1 MRGAGTVQQIST
13 PPVASSAFLQS
24 AGLANVCYV
33 SKDGDDATGQ
43 RNDIGKPF
51 LTIAAAM
58 AASQSGDVIMLG
70 PGRWTENIALLE
82 NRSIVGSGSRATEIN
97 GTLAQTP
104 GATSTNNF
112 VTLADFRL
120 TGAATVTL
128 TAKTGGDNLFSLND
142 LILEQ
147 TLTLTRATNGK
158 KEAYLDGVL
167 VGSTLT
173 SNFGKISAFGCEI
186 ATLSLTSGGGG
197 EHWRFKGCSIVNAT
211 IASAQGNAR
220 FVGCT
225 ITGSLTHSDT
235 YLGDSLLWTV
245 GCELTAAT
253 ITISSGL
260 WYEYGCTLD
269 YSQIGGAGAHKRI
282 SFQRFAATIS
292 PGDNTVNLP
301 HAIGSTDYHVT
312 VELQTQNGGGDYCVI
327 ISGKGVS
334 SFTAKNTS
342 GDSETVEFGIHY
354 RKA

>member
-158 KEAYLDGVL
+158 KEIYLDGVL

-173 SNFGKISAFGCEI
+173 TNFGKIHAAGCEI
-186 ATLSLTSGGGG
+186 AALALTSGGGG
-197 EHWRFKGCSIVNAT
+197 EHWRFYGCSIINAT
-211 IASAQGNAR
+211 IASAQGTTR

-225 ITGSLTHSDT
+225 VTGSITHSDT
-235 YLGDSLLWTV
+235 YLGDSLIYTT

-253 ITISSGL
+253 ITISGGI
-260 WYEYGCTLD
+260 WYEFGCTLD
-269 YSQIGGAGAHKRI
+269 QSQVAGASGNKRI
-282 SFQRFAATIS
+282 SFQRIARATY
-292 PGDNTVNLP
+292 PNGTTTVTLP
-301 HAIGSTDYHVT
+301 VALGATEYVVCLEYNSLAGGANACYVANKTATTFDV
-312 VELQTQNGGGDYCVI
+312 VNGGEPEDI
-327 ISGKGVS
+327 TIGV
-334 SFTAKNTS
+334 F
-342 GDSETVEFGIHY
+342 Y
-354 RKA
+354 RKP

>member
-1 MRGAGTVQQIST
+1 MLRAKGFAT
-13 PPVASSAFLQS
+13 PPTNTAPFITG
-24 AGLANVCYV
+24 AGLANCCYV
-33 SKDGDDATGQ
+33 SKGGSDTTGT
-43 RNDIGKPF
+43 RGSIAKPF
-51 LTIAAAM
+51 LTIAAALT
-58 AASQSGDVIMLG
+58 ASQAGDVIVIG
-70 PGRWTENIALLE
+70 AGTWTENVALLE
-82 NRSIVGSGSRATEIN
+82 NRSIVGAGARATTID
-97 GTLAQTP
+97 GTLTLTA
-104 GATSTNNF
+104 GATSVNNSI
-112 VTLADFRL
+112 TLAALRV
-120 TGAATVTL
+120 TGAATINL
-128 TAKTGGDNLFSLND
+128 AAKLAGDNLLNFND
-142 LILEQ
+142 ALFEQ

-158 KEAYLDGVL
+158 KEAYLSNVL
-167 VGSTLT
+167 LGSTLT
-173 SNFGKISAFGCEI
+173 SNFGKITATGCEL
-186 ATLSLTSGGGG
+186 AALALTSGGGG

-211 IASAQGNAR
+211 IASAQGNTR

-253 ITISSGL
+253 ITISGGV

-292 PGDNTVNLP
+292 PGDNTVALP

>member
-1 MRGAGTVQQIST
+1 MGRLRFG
-13 PPVASSAFLQS
+13 PPPANTSSLLSQ
-24 AGLANVCYV
+24 AGLANCCYV
-33 SKDGDDATGQ
+33 SKGGNDSSGQ
-43 RNDIGKPF
+43 RNNMGRPF
-51 LTIAAAM
+51 LTIAAALT
-58 AASQSGDVIMLG
+58 ASQAGDVIVIG
-70 PGRWTENIALLE
+70 AGAWTENVALLE
-82 NRSIVGSGSRATEIN
+82 NRSIVGAGARASTID
-97 GTLAQTP
+97 GTLTLTA
-104 GATSTNNF
+104 GATSVNNSI
-112 VTLADFRL
+112 TLAALRV
-120 TGAATVTL
+120 TGAATINL
-128 TAKTGGDNLFSLND
+128 AAKLAGDNLLNFND
-142 LILEQ
+142 AIFEQ

-186 ATLSLTSGGGG
+186 ATLSLTSGAGG
-197 EHWRFKGCSIVNAT
+197 EHWRFKGCSVINAT
-211 IASAQGNAR
+211 IASAQGNTR

-245 GCELTAAT
+245 GCELIAAT
-253 ITISSGL
+253 ITISGGI

-292 PGDNTVNLP
+292 PGDNTVTLP

>member
-1 MRGAGTVQQIST
+1 MGRLRFG
-13 PPVASSAFLQS
+13 PPPANTSSLLSQ
-24 AGLANVCYV
+24 AGLANCCYV
-33 SKDGDDATGQ
+33 SKGGNDSSGQ
-43 RNDIGKPF
+43 RNNMGRPF
-51 LTIAAAM
+51 LTIAAALT
-58 AASQSGDVIMLG
+58 ASQAGDVIVLG
-70 PGRWTENIALLE
+70 AGTWTENVALLE
-82 NRSIVGSGSRATEIN
+82 NRSIVGAGARASTID
-97 GTLAQTP
+97 GTLTLTA
-104 GATSTNNF
+104 GATSVNNSI
-112 VTLADFRL
+112 TLAALRV
-120 TGAATVTL
+120 TGAATINL
-128 TAKTGGDNLFSLND
+128 AAKLAGDNLLNFND
-142 LILEQ
+142 AIFEQ
-147 TLTLTRATNGK
+147 TLTLNRATNGK

-186 ATLSLTSGGGG
+186 ATLSLTSGAGR
-197 EHWRFKGCSIVNAT
+197 EHWRFKGCSVINAT
-211 IASAQGNAR
+211 IVSAQGNTR
-220 FVGCT
+220 FTGCT
-225 ITGSLTHSDT
+225 ITNTLTHSDS

-253 ITISSGL
+253 ITISGGV

-312 VELQTQNGGGDYCVI
+312 VEPQTQNGGGDYCVI

>member
-1 MRGAGTVQQIST
+1 MGRLRFG
-13 PPVASSAFLQS
+13 PPPANTSSLLSQ
-24 AGLANVCYV
+24 AGLANCCYV
-33 SKDGDDATGQ
+33 SKGGNDSSGQ
-43 RNDIGKPF
+43 RNNMGRPF

-70 PGRWTENIALLE
+70 PGRWTENVALLE
-82 NRSIVGSGSRATEIN
+82 DRSIVGSGQQATEIN
-97 GTLAQTP
+97 GTLTQTP
-104 GATSTNNF
+104 GATSTNNR
-112 VTLADFRL
+112 VTLAAFRL

-128 TAKTGGDNLFSLND
+128 TAKTGGDNLFSLYD

-158 KEAYLDGVL
+158 KEVYLDGVI

-186 ATLSLTSGGGG
+186 AALALTSGGGG
-197 EHWRFKGCSIVNAT
+197 EHWRFKGCSFVSVT
-211 IASAQGNAR
+211 ITSAQGNSR
-220 FVGCT
+220 FTGCT
-225 ITGSLTHSDT
+225 ITTALTHSDA
-235 YLGDSLLWTV
+235 YIGDSLLWTV
-245 GCELTAAT
+245 GCELIAAT
-253 ITISSGL
+253 ITIHGGI

-312 VELQTQNGGGDYCVI
+312 VEPQTQNGGGDYCVI

>member
-1 MRGAGTVQQIST
+1 MLRAKGFAT
-13 PPVASSAFLQS
+13 PPTNTAPFITG
-24 AGLANVCYV
+24 AGLANCCYV
-33 SKDGDDATGQ
+33 SKAGDDATAARG
-43 RNDIGKPF
+43 NIGKPF

-58 AASQSGDVIMLG
+58 AASQAGDVIMLG
-70 PGRWTENIALLE
+70 PGRWTENVALLE
-82 NRSIVGSGSRATEIN
+82 DRSIVGSGQQATEIN
-97 GTLAQTP
+97 GTLSQKP
-104 GATSTNNF
+104 GATSTDNR
-112 VTLADFRL
+112 VTLAAFRL

-128 TAKTGGDNLFSLND
+128 TAKTGGDNLFSFYD

-167 VGSTLT
+167 IGSTLT

-197 EHWRFKGCSIVNAT
+197 EHWRFYGCSIVNAT
-211 IASAQGNAR
+211 IASAQGNTR

-225 ITGSLTHSDT
+225 VTGSLTHSDT

-253 ITISSGL
+253 ITISGGI

-292 PGDNTVNLP
+292 PGDNTVALP

-312 VELQTQNGGGDYCVI
+312 VEQQTQNGGGDYCVI